1 MWLLYLHVPFLRLK
15 RHKSSS
21 ELQLHYECKVSLDDG
36 DKKWQK
42 EDVKLNRSNR
52 SVHEHQIYFDP
63 STLIAL
69 HVSIKRNL
77 ISYF

>member
-1 MWLLYLHVPFLRLK
+1 MHVPFLLLK

-36 DKKWQK
+36 DNKWQK
-42 EDVKLNRSNR
+42 KDVKLNSSNR
-52 SVHEHQIYFDP
+52 SVHEHQIYFYQ

-69 HVSIKRNL
+69 HVSIKRNV
-77 ISYF
+77 ISYI